1 MSRYSRFRRYGR
13 SAIRKGRRVYKWAR
27 ANPKQAAAM
36 AESALKGVKFIK
48 GLVNSEMLKL
58 DNGGS
63 SAIDN
68 VTSNSLIPLHA
79 IAQGDGDSA
88 RTGNS
93 IFARALNG
101 NINFEKHA
109 SATYTYVRCM
119 ILMDTQQVGDTT
131 PTVLTVLQSDW
142 ASHLNT
148 ATVGRFKVLYSKIVV
163 LNSARPSVQIKYN
176 KAMRH
181 HIRYNS
187 TASTDIQKGGIYML
201 LTSSESTN
209 TPTVRYN
216 LRLSYHDN

>member
-1 MSRYSRFRRYGR
+1 MRSFARRNLRRGYRGLRFAYRHRSTAAKALALAYSLRG
-13 SAIRKGRRVYKWAR
+13 K
-27 ANPKQAAAM
+27 
-36 AESALKGVKFIK
+36 
-48 GLVNSEMLKL
+48 VNSEMYKL

-68 VTSNSLIPLHA
+68 VTSNSLIHLSA
-79 IAQGDGDSA
+79 IAQGDGDTA

-93 IFARALNG
+93 IFARSLNG
-101 NINFEKHA
+101 NINFEKNT

-119 ILMDTQQVGDTT
+119 ILMDTQQIGDTT
-131 PTVLTVLQSDW
+131 PTVANVLQSDW

-148 ATVGRFKVLYSKIVV
+148 ATVGRFKVLYSKIIV
-163 LNSARPSVQIKYN
+163 LNSNRPSIQVKFN

-187 TASTDIQKGGIYML
+187 TASSDIQKGGIYML

-209 TPTVRYN
+209 TPTIRYN
-216 LRLSYHDN
+216 LRLCYHDN